1 MGVKSGL
8 LTLFLGA
15 IGEMYTRVNDLNGS
29 LDKPWLLLF
38 FVFPL
43 SIVSSIWHFMGWV
56 EKGEGSDPMDAFVYI
71 LPVASMMFC
80 YIFWNLCDVSD
91 MVSTPLILFF
101 GIITFAAARIFRK
114 ANDCKEYK
122 EEITFGTAIGRGID
136 SAIIS
141 TIVAPIIGYLS
152 YLPFIG
158 ILFTPWSM
166 LGYVPGLDVGILAGL
181 IHLFMNMEANTW
193 KSEKEEMC
201 KKTVPIFSW
210 INLIRILVGMVLAM
224 GVGAI
229 PI

>member
-1 MGVKSGL
+1 MNVKSGL

-56 EKGEGSDPMDAFVYI
+56 EPGEGSDPMDAFVYI
-71 LPVASMMFC
+71 LPISSIMFC
-80 YIFWNLCDVSD
+80 FIFWNLCDIND
-91 MVSTPLILFF
+91 TISTPLILFF

-122 EEITFGTAIGRGID
+122 EEITFGTAIGKGID
-136 SAIIS
+136 AAIIS
-141 TIVAPIIGYLS
+141 TIVAPVIGYLS
-152 YLPFIG
+152 YIPKLG
-158 ILFTPWSM
+158 ILFMPWSW
-166 LGYVPGLDVGILAGL
+166 LGYISGLDVGILAGL

-201 KKTVPIFSW
+201 KKVVPIFS
-210 INLIRILVGMVLAM
+210 IANLIRVLVGIFLAILI
-224 GVGAI
+224 GYI
-229 PI
+229 PL